1 VLIVHLTP
9 PAPLAPS
16 AAGHTVQVMLEEEF
30 GTKKPGEKPQPHTGL
45 SSAQLQGLLTE
56 LNRCVAI
63 PYVPPEHFR
72 YLIAT
77 IDDDMSGVISWREFY
92 DFLDTLQFSY
102 MRVRKESA
110 VQRRLKNADWART
123 FMHRLNS
130 FAQLPAGEGW
140 GLERFMM
147 GVMVLN
153 AISVTVEISED
164 YYDLEDGDVWCCSAR
179 TWGWIDS
186 AFALVYVV
194 NISIQLTVIPF
205 DKYWSRVANRLD
217 FFATYVL
224 PTLYVCACVC
234 WFRP

>member
-1 VLIVHLTP
+1 
-9 PAPLAPS
+9 
-16 AAGHTVQVMLEEEF
+16 M
-30 GTKKPGEKPQPHTGL
+30 
-45 SSAQLQGLLTE
+45 
-56 LNRCVAI
+56 
-63 PYVPPEHFR
+63 PPEHFR

-77 IDDDMSGVISWREFY
+77 VDDDGSGVISWREFY

-217 FFATYVL
+217 FFATFSL
-224 PTLYVCACVC
+224 ALVCLLVISGEAIPPETIRYFNLLRLLTMLRLLTRIKEVST
-234 WFRP
+234 PSQPP